1 MLSLNLVRYHLS
13 TVDEL
18 AAALQLGNAFPLG
31 QSTCVTRQ
39 LLHDFMPNPLSTDC
53 LKITQRLRKPQHF
66 RNVPILQVKSD
77 H

>member
-39 LLHDFMPNPLSTDC
+39 LLHDSMPNPLSTDC
-53 LKITQRLRKPQHF
+53 LKIT
-66 RNVPILQVKSD
+66 
-77 H
+77 